1 MKYIGLVLLVLTLS
15 CSSDDN
21 QNELSVKGETY
32 IAVSYKVESAIDING
47 DGIASI
53 ELFDESDRSML
64 GQGVY
69 FREDNKV
76 YPPNPLIVCIDATE
90 DGDVVNYCAVI
101 ADYNPL
107 PTYTQNKNAVTIDN
121 GMEGEVSADFET
133 IVFKEVFY
141 KSRNN
146 NDGTTTREQEVAMV
160 TYQKQ

>member
-1 MKYIGLVLLVLTLS
+1 
-15 CSSDDN
+15 
-21 QNELSVKGETY
+21 
-32 IAVSYKVESAIDING
+32 
-47 DGIASI
+47 
-53 ELFDESDRSML
+53 ML